1 MRFLAS
7 ILTVLAPLAATAQT
21 LPAKPFQP
29 PTAELELVY
38 LLAFGDIATHRPD
51 EESMKVHYY
60 VGTEEFGAI
69 GTFKISK
76 IGHCRYQAEV
86 DPPGETVWRLG

>member
-1 MRFLAS
+1 
-7 ILTVLAPLAATAQT
+7 
-21 LPAKPFQP
+21 
-29 PTAELELVY
+29 
-38 LLAFGDIATHRPD
+38 
-51 EESMKVHYY
+51 MKVHYY